1 MSTGTKRRVGS
12 AFVAAIGLLALLEGR
27 ETTAQIAGFDPEAL
41 AKQFVGFDV
50 SLNAGKGYSE
60 NPSSATL
67 AWGESYYL
75 NAYVKMYRTTR
86 NTRWL
91 NKLVDHFDRMVAN
104 MSDHDGDGVPG
115 WHTDRYSVSRM
126 RAESLHNRGTAAIT
140 PLEATVTNIQ
150 QAHEAIDAEFIV
162 ERVALNRYVVRD
174 LTRGKVVYDGPYSLG
189 QSIPGIPGFELRLDR
204 IPEIG
209 DRFRVET
216 WAVRPLEYAVHEGM
230 ILYPIAQFVELTLS
244 DRTLKARYGDKAR
257 AYLGLI
263 EARVLRKQERH
274 WVQMAP
280 GMGAYR
286 FTESTAER
294 FPNRILPHNQYLA
307 LGRVYLVLKDV
318 SDEPLFEERA
328 AQMAAFFRNSLKE
341 TSDAY
346 TWAYWDWVEAGR
358 PDQSGTEDTSH
369 GHIDVEFAVEAYR
382 RGVVFT
388 RADMLRFAR
397 TLTDQM
403 WNGSLSNPKI
413 GSRVDRQDG
422 DATIIRGWIELCR
435 WDPRIW
441 DIFWALF
448 DRIGR
453 PGLEIPHILHTR
465 AVLDGPPEVRSADFN
480 GDRQVDFQDFIA
492 FARHFGSTSD
502 TGSFDERYD
511 LDGDGS
517 VGFADFI
524 AFAAA
529 FGA

>member
-1 MSTGTKRRVGS
+1 MEMNHRVGS
-12 AFVAAIGLLALLEGR
+12 AFVAAIGFVALFAER
-27 ETTAQIAGFDPEAL
+27 ETPAQVTGFDPEAL
-41 AKQFVGFDV
+41 AKQFVGYDV
-50 SLNAGKGYSE
+50 SRNAGKGYSE
-60 NPSSATL
+60 SASSATL
-67 AWGESYYL
+67 AWGESYLL
-75 NAYVKMYRTTR
+75 NAYVKMYRVTR

-91 NKLVDHFDRMVAN
+91 DKVVDHFDRMVAN
-104 MSDHDGDGVPG
+104 MSDHDGDGIPG

-126 RAESLHNRGTAAIT
+126 RAESLHNRATASIT
-140 PLEATVTNIQ
+140 PLEATVRNIQ

-162 ERVALNRYVVRD
+162 ERVASNRYVVRD
-174 LTRGKVVYDGPYSLG
+174 VTRGRVVYDGPYSLG
-189 QSIPGIPGFELRLDR
+189 QNIPGIPGFEIRLDR

-230 ILYPIAQFVELTLS
+230 ILYPIAQFIELALS
-244 DRTLKARYGDKAR
+244 DDRLEARYGEKAR
-257 AYLGLI
+257 EYLVLI
-263 EARVLRKQERH
+263 EERVSRKQERH

-286 FTESTAER
+286 FTESSAER

-307 LGRVYLVLKDV
+307 LGRVFLVLKDV

-341 TSDAY
+341 TGDAY

-358 PDQSGTEDTSH
+358 PDRSRTEDTSH

-403 WNGSLSNPKI
+403 WNGSLSNPSI
-413 GSRVDRQDG
+413 GSRVDRQEG
-422 DATIIRGWIELCR
+422 DAKIIRGWIELCR

-441 DIFWALF
+441 DIYWALF

-453 PGLEIPHILHTR
+453 PGLEIPHILHAR

-480 GDRQVDFQDFIA
+480 GDRQVDFRDFLA
-492 FARHFGSTSD
+492 FARHFGLTSD
-502 TGSFDERYD
+502 SASYDGRYD
-511 LDGDGS
+511 LDADGN
-517 VGFADFI
+517 VDFADFL
-524 AFAAA
+524 AFSQA
-529 FGA
+529 FGS

>member
-1 MSTGTKRRVGS
+1 MNRRVGS
-12 AFVAAIGLLALLEGR
+12 AFLAAIGFLALFAGR
-27 ETTAQIAGFDPEAL
+27 ETRAQIAGFDPEAL
-41 AKQFVGFDV
+41 AKRFVGFDV
-50 SLNAGKGYSE
+50 SRNAGKAYSE
-60 NPSSATL
+60 SASSATL

-75 NAYVKMYRTTR
+75 NAYVKMYRVTR
-86 NTRWL
+86 YTRWL
-91 NKLVDHFDRMVAN
+91 DKVVDHFDRMVAN
-104 MSDHDGDGVPG
+104 MSDHDGDGIPG
-115 WHTDRYSVSRM
+115 WNTDRYSVSRM
-126 RAESLHNRGTAAIT
+126 RARALHNRGTASIR
-140 PLEATVTNIQ
+140 PEEATVTDIA

-162 ERVALNRYVVRD
+162 ERFASNRFVVRD
-174 LTRGKVVYDGPYSLG
+174 VARSAVVYDGPYSLG
-189 QSIPGIPGFELRLDR
+189 QDIPGIPGFELRLDR

-209 DRFRVET
+209 DKFRVET

-230 ILYPIAQFVELTLS
+230 ILYPIAQFIELALG
-244 DRTLKARYGDKAR
+244 DENLKGRYEEKARS
-257 AYLGLI
+257 YLGLI
-263 EARVLRKQERH
+263 EERVLRKQERY

-286 FTESTAER
+286 FTESPAER

-318 SDEPLFEERA
+318 SDDMLFRERA
-328 AQMAAFFRNSLKE
+328 TQMAAFFKNSLVE
-341 TSDAY
+341 TGDAY
-346 TWAYWDWVEAGR
+346 TWSYWDWVEAGR

-403 WNGSLSNPKI
+403 WNGSLSNPTI
-413 GSRVDRQDG
+413 GSRVDRQVG

-441 DIFWALF
+441 DIYWALF
-448 DRIGR
+448 DRLNG

-465 AVLDGPPEVRSADFN
+465 AVLDGPPEVKSSDFN

-492 FARHFGSTSD
+492 FARNFGLTSD
-502 TGSFDERYD
+502 SASFDEKYD
-511 LDGDGS
+511 LDGNGNVD
-517 VGFADFI
+517 FADFI
-524 AFAAA
+524 AFAHA